1 MRKVELS
8 NSAARLPAD
17 WNVATGNF
25 LRRCKAALTSRV
37 CSLNQLTLLQCCAT
51 LLQGMPSILIMV
63 FVGCTQMYMT
73 G

>member
-25 LRRCKAALTSRV
+25 LRRCEAALTSRV
-37 CSLNQLTLLQCCAT
+37 CSLNQLTPLQHCAT
-51 LLQGMPSILIMV
+51 LPQVMPSALNML
-63 FVGCTQMYMT
+63 FFGCAQMCT
-73 G
+73 IG